1 MLAKL
6 MLKCKLKYA
15 GNGIKAKITGELQG
29 ERMSRSPPLS
39 ISVIEF
45 CSFLSK
51 Y

>member
-15 GNGIKAKITGELQG
+15 GNGIKAKIT
-29 ERMSRSPPLS
+29 ERIARGKDVKVSSS
-39 ISVIEF
+39 E
-45 CSFLSK
+45 